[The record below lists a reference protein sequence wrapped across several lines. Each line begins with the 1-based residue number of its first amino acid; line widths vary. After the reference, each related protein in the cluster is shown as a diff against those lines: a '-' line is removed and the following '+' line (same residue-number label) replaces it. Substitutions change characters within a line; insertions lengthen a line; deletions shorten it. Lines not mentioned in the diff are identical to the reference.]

1 MDKNNKT
8 VADIMLEEVASKL
21 EDGLYPLSSLD
32 YSIYPEI
39 KRFVDDFNNTHPHLT
54 VELIND
60 TDNYK
65 DKLEKAESELVRELL
80 ECTNL
85 FKEYYEVSSMY
96 SGIITYYMV
105 LVEMYSVKLKE
116 LQEKLDRYENND

>member
-1 MDKNNKT
+1 MDKKNKT

-21 EDGLYPLSSLD
+21 EDGLYPISSLD

-39 KRFVDDFNNTHPHLT
+39 KKFVDDFNNIHPHLT

-105 LVEMYSVKLKE
+105 LVEMYSVILKE
-116 LQEKLDRYENND
+116 LQDKLDRYENND

>member
-1 MDKNNKT
+1 MDKKNKT

-39 KRFVDDFNNTHPHLT
+39 KKFVDDFNNTHPHLT

>member
-1 MDKNNKT
+1 MDKKNKT

-39 KRFVDDFNNTHPHLT
+39 KKFVDDFNNTHPHLT

-116 LQEKLDRYENND
+116 LQEKLNRYENND

>member
-1 MDKNNKT
+1 MDKKNKT

-39 KRFVDDFNNTHPHLT
+39 KKFVDDFNNTHPHLT

-96 SGIITYYMV
+96 SGIITFYMV
-105 LVEMYSVKLKE
+105 LVEMYSVKLQE

>member
-21 EDGLYPLSSLD
+21 EDGLYPLSYLD

-39 KRFVDDFNNTHPHLT
+39 KKFVDDFNNIHPHLT

-105 LVEMYSVKLKE
+105 LVQMYSVKLKE

>member
-1 MDKNNKT
+1 MDKKNKSE
-8 VADIMLEEVASKL
+8 ADIMLEEVASKL
-21 EDGLYPLSSLD
+21 EDGLYPLSTLD

-39 KRFVDDFNNTHPHLT
+39 KKFVDDFNNTHPHLT

-65 DKLEKAESELVRELL
+65 DKLEKAESELVREML

-96 SGIITYYMV
+96 SGIITFYMV

-116 LQEKLDRYENND
+116 LQEKLDRYENNN

>member
-1 MDKNNKT
+1 MDKKNKT

-39 KRFVDDFNNTHPHLT
+39 KKFVDDFNNTHPHLT

-65 DKLEKAESELVRELL
+65 DKLEKAESDLVRELL

-105 LVEMYSVKLKE
+105 LVQMYSVKLKE

>member
-1 MDKNNKT
+1 MDKKNKT

-39 KRFVDDFNNTHPHLT
+39 KKFVDDFNNIHPHLT

-116 LQEKLDRYENND
+116 LQEKLNRYENND

>member
-39 KRFVDDFNNTHPHLT
+39 KKFVDDFNNTHPHLT

-65 DKLEKAESELVRELL
+65 DKLEKAESDLVRELL

-105 LVEMYSVKLKE
+105 LVQMYSVKLKE

>member
-1 MDKNNKT
+1 
-8 VADIMLEEVASKL
+8 MLEEVASKL

-39 KRFVDDFNNTHPHLT
+39 KKFVDDFNNIHPHLT

-85 FKEYYEVSSMY
+85 FKEYYVVSIMY
-96 SGIITYYMV
+96 SGIIAYYMV
-105 LVEMYSVKLKE
+105 LAQMYSVKLKE

>member
-1 MDKNNKT
+1 MDKKNKT

-39 KRFVDDFNNTHPHLT
+39 KKFVDDFNNTHPHLT

-65 DKLEKAESELVRELL
+65 DKLEKAESDLVRELL

-85 FKEYYEVSSMY
+85 FKEYYEVSIMY

>member
-1 MDKNNKT
+1 MDKKNKSE
-8 VADIMLEEVASKL
+8 ADIMLEEVASKL
-21 EDGLYPLSSLD
+21 EDGLYPLSTLD

-39 KRFVDDFNNTHPHLT
+39 KKFVDDFNNTHSHLT

-65 DKLEKAESELVRELL
+65 DKLEKAESELVREML

-96 SGIITYYMV
+96 SGIITFYMV

-116 LQEKLDRYENND
+116 LQEKLDRYENNN

>member
-1 MDKNNKT
+1 MAKKNKT
-8 VADIMLEEVASKL
+8 MAETILGAALKL
-21 EDGLYPLSSLD
+21 ESGFNPLEHID
-32 YSIYPEI
+32 YSKYPEI
-39 KRFVDDFNNTHPHLT
+39 KKFVDDYNKAHPHLAIE
-54 VELIND
+54 VMND
-60 TDNYK
+60 TDKYIAKVKN
-65 DKLEKAESELVRELL
+65 AESELVREML

-96 SGIITYYMV
+96 SGIINFYMV

>member
-1 MDKNNKT
+1 MDKKNKT

-39 KRFVDDFNNTHPHLT
+39 KKFVDDFNNTHPHLT

-65 DKLEKAESELVRELL
+65 DKLEKAESDLVRELL
-80 ECTNL
+80 ECTNI

-105 LVEMYSVKLKE
+105 LVQMYSVKLKE

>member
-1 MDKNNKT
+1 MDKKNKT

-39 KRFVDDFNNTHPHLT
+39 KKFVDDFNNTHPHLT

-65 DKLEKAESELVRELL
+65 DKLEKAESDLVRELL